1 MTIKSR
7 MVEEFSFTSEDNLAG
22 ACSSALRK
30 VRSLADTAPIGRL
43 FASIATLTDM
53 SNQIGQSLAADDLPG
68 AANLMRLTQSLRG
81 LAETAPPLPMH
92 FKRRA

>member
-43 FASIATLTDM
+43 LRPSQPLTDM
-53 SNQIGQSLAADDLPG
+53 SNQIGQSLAADDLPVP
-68 AANLMRLTQSLRG
+68 QIS
-81 LAETAPPLPMH
+81 
-92 FKRRA
+92 

>member
-7 MVEEFSFTSEDNLAG
+7 MVEEFSFTGEDNLAG
-22 ACSSALRK
+22 ACSGALRK

-43 FASIATLTDM
+43 FASISTLTDM
-53 SNQIGQSLAADDLPG
+53 SSQIGQSLAADDLAG
-68 AANLMRLTQSLRG
+68 AANLMKAYAKPAS
-81 LAETAPPLPMH
+81 LAETATPLPMH